1 MKRRL
6 YRSLY
11 ALSLAAMLITA
22 ITVLCASYQFFSGR
36 QKADL
41 RSRCDYMAARL
52 EEQQDFLNWAE
63 PADPQLRITH
73 IGGDGRVIF
82 DSAIQPEELSNHLD
96 RPEVDQA
103 LNTGEGQATRTGSL
117 NSRDYYCARR
127 LSDGSVL
134 RLSRN
139 VSGMLTALLGV
150 LPLVVVLMILMA
162 AICLYA
168 AKVLTDRIVQPITA
182 MAESLEG
189 GTEIEEGYEELAPSL
204 TKIIQ
209 RNQELKEQLHTQE
222 TERDTIDRM
231 ISNMQEGLI
240 LLGADRTIL
249 MANRGALDYFGVSGQ
264 DTVGLQ
270 ITELCQD
277 PGLLETLETASSGQ
291 SASGTILLGEEK
303 PRTLLILA
311 SPVWNSLLDETTR
324 PGITGVMLF
333 LVEITEQ
340 ARAMQARQ
348 EFASNVAHELKLPM
362 ESIRDLAAL
371 MMNGRIAADADRRKY
386 SGMLHDE
393 VERLLSMIEDIL
405 CLAQIEEDSDRTL
418 VKLNLYTLARG
429 VCASMREFA
438 HKEGVSISFTG
449 ENAIVEGNVNLL
461 HELISNLVE
470 NAIIYNRE
478 GGVVDVD
485 VRENGDK
492 VSLVVSDNGIGIPSD
507 VQDRVFDRFFR
518 VERENDS
525 REGAGLGL
533 SIVKRVAEYH
543 RGELILDSEEGV
555 GTTVTL
561 HL

>member
-1 MKRRL
+1 MC
-6 YRSLY
+6 S
-11 ALSLAAMLITA
+11 S
-22 ITVLCASYQFFSGR
+22 
-36 QKADL
+36 DL
-41 RSRCDYMAARL
+41 
-52 EEQQDFLNWAE
+52 
-63 PADPQLRITH
+63 
-73 IGGDGRVIF
+73 
-82 DSAIQPEELSNHLD
+82 
-96 RPEVDQA
+96 
-103 LNTGEGQATRTGSL
+103 
-117 NSRDYYCARR
+117 
-127 LSDGSVL
+127 
-134 RLSRN
+134 
-139 VSGMLTALLGV
+139 
-150 LPLVVVLMILMA
+150 
-162 AICLYA
+162 
-168 AKVLTDRIVQPITA
+168 
-182 MAESLEG
+182 
-189 GTEIEEGYEELAPSL
+189 
-204 TKIIQ
+204 
-209 RNQELKEQLHTQE
+209 
-222 TERDTIDRM
+222 
-231 ISNMQEGLI
+231 
-240 LLGADRTIL
+240 
-249 MANRGALDYFGVSGQ
+249 
-264 DTVGLQ
+264 
-270 ITELCQD
+270 
-277 PGLLETLETASSGQ
+277 
-291 SASGTILLGEEK
+291 
-303 PRTLLILA
+303 
-311 SPVWNSLLDETTR
+311 
-324 PGITGVMLF
+324 TGVMLF

-405 CLAQIEEDSDRTL
+405 RLAQIEEDSERTL